1 MIVGKYHGMYTILL
15 LCMSSCHYRAIMR
28 LHASCGRDSK
38 FDIIYV
44 YTQNDNQI
52 TKIEKNKEKTLSGP

>member
-1 MIVGKYHGMYTILL
+1 
-15 LCMSSCHYRAIMR
+15 MR

-52 TKIEKNKEKTLSGP
+52 TKIEKDKEKTLSGP